1 MNSDLATIGKHQNCT
16 EYRQV
21 FLIDI
26 DRPCFKGQASREVLR
41 EDNKKTVRSQVIERV
56 VSDGKQTNT
65 EEKKSGVPEK
75 TFGIS

>member
-1 MNSDLATIGKHQNCT
+1 M
-16 EYRQV
+16 
-21 FLIDI
+21 
-26 DRPCFKGQASREVLR
+26 LR
-41 EDNKKTVRSQVIERV
+41 EDSKKNVRSQVMERV